1 MTLQEITLRTVPV
14 VEPSTSLD
22 EVVYLMENEPLN
34 VVVLVGDEQYMGM
47 FTPDALANLA
57 PPGIELSDLA
67 VGPYVHPVRV
77 IVRPDMAS
85 RKMPSNYGA
94 HTKPC
99 CLSGQRRVNYLGV
112 LTLPMSPARRANPKQ
127 RRPFPVFPAEPYRA
141 SKREAEHCQSHQ
153 TRSR

>member
-47 FTPDALANLA
+47 FTPDALANLV
-57 PPGIELSDLA
+57 PPGVKLSDLE

-77 IVRPDMAS
+77 IGTPDMEARDALELMG
-85 RKMPSNYGA
+85 RKHQSVLPVVE
-94 HTKPC
+94 
-99 CLSGQRRVNYLGV
+99 RRVNYLGV
-112 LTLPMSPARRANPKQ
+112 LTLAD
-127 RRPFPVFPAEPYRA
+127 VA
-141 SKREAEHCQSHQ
+141 SAAGQS
-153 TRSR
+153 